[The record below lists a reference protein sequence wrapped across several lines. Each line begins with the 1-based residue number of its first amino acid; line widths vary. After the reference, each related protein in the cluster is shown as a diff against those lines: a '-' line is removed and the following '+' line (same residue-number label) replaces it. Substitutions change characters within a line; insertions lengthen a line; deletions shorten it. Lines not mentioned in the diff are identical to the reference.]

1 MIREFGREEMIWS
14 GCFFLVFLQLQTYRT
29 VLLTC
34 SCLSKL
40 KKHVMF
46 YKNVD
51 QEVNHVFYIVLNV
64 LDCTRS
70 YCWCVV

>member
-40 KKHVMF
+40 TNILCFTKMLIKKLIMF
-46 YKNVD
+46 
-51 QEVNHVFYIVLNV
+51 FILF
-64 LDCTRS
+64 
-70 YCWCVV
+70 

>member
-40 KKHVMF
+40 KNMLCFTKMLIKKLIMF
-46 YKNVD
+46 
-51 QEVNHVFYIVLNV
+51 FILF
-64 LDCTRS
+64 
-70 YCWCVV
+70 